1 MSSSTEQRPHTTG
14 PTPTAD
20 DITVAIPRPVG
31 PWGAQ
36 SPFASQ
42 APRASAP
49 GWPAPAPWTVPPAGM
64 APLGPGVPVPARS
77 GMRWG
82 WVVIAVVAAIAA
94 VMLIGTVAAN
104 NRTLTVS
111 GTVTIYGMSGYVSPG
126 SGCTSTRASG
136 MPVMIY
142 NAAGSLVGSTSLTGT
157 GIARNTWSSSYYGY
171 SDSCEYAFTISDV
184 AASDDYRV
192 TTGSS
197 SGDGVG
203 FSREQI
209 ESSGA
214 DITLR

>member
-20 DITVAIPRPVG
+20 DITEAIPRPVG

-36 SPFASQ
+36 APLASR
-42 APRASAP
+42 APRAAAP

-64 APLGPGVPVPARS
+64 APLGPGVPPPARS

-104 NRTLTVS
+104 NRAITVT
-111 GTVTIYGMSGYVSPG
+111 GTVAVAGSGYLTPG
-126 SGCTSTRASG
+126 TYCSMNSAVGLPVTVYDASG
-136 MPVMIY
+136 E
-142 NAAGSLVGSTSLTGT
+142 LVGTTTLSGSSGV
-157 GIARNTWSSSYYGY
+157 ARNTWSSSYYGY
-171 SDSCEYAFTISDV
+171 ADSCEFSFTISDV
-184 AASDDYRV
+184 AATADHYRV
-192 TTGSS
+192 KIGSG

-203 FSREQI
+203 YSRQQL
-209 ESSGA
+209 ESGVQM
-214 DITLR
+214 TYR